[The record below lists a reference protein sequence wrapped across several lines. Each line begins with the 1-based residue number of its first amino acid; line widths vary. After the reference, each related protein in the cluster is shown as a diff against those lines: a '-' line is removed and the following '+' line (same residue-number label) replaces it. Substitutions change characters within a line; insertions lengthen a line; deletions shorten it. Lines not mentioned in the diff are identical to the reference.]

1 MMRVCQCALVG
12 YCSLAARTA
21 QQQGQGVTWRDD
33 TDTPLPVALLR
44 CE

>member
-12 YCSLAARTA
+12 YCSLAARTS
-21 QQQGQGVTWRDD
+21 QQQGVTWSDD
-33 TDTPLPVALLR
+33 TDTPLLVALLR